1 MVEPSLILCYI
12 IRNRINCGRSHELKL
27 PPGYTLKKK
36 QNRTKAPKIWPF
48 LVKSSL

>member
-1 MVEPSLILCYI
+1 MVGPSLILCYI

-36 QNRTKAPKIWPF
+36 NRTKTPKIWSF

>member
-1 MVEPSLILCYI
+1 MVGPSLILCYI

-36 QNRTKAPKIWPF
+36 KIVQKHLRYGLF
-48 LVKSSL
+48 